1 VAASRLLRAL
11 LVAALPGCGEKLPQF
26 EKMNLP
32 SGRVVRLQN
41 YVPETLFSGEQ
52 ALVFKFFPDAAL
64 DDAPALDAE
73 VAAIWVD
80 LKQHAQQVDGKL
92 VLIRA
97 LPLKTEGWDPGRPM
111 QYVYRRQADGTWSME
126 KDPEVRLH

>member
-1 VAASRLLRAL
+1 VSATRLLPAL
-11 LVAALPGCGEKLPQF
+11 LVALLPGCGEKLPKF

-32 SGRVVRLQN
+32 SGRVVKLLS
-41 YVPETLFSGEQ
+41 YVPETLFTGEQ

-64 DDAPALDAE
+64 DDARALDAE

-80 LKQHAQQVDGKL
+80 LEQHARQVDGKL

-97 LPLKTEGWDPGRPM
+97 LPLVTEGWDPGRPF
-111 QYVYRRQADGTWSME
+111 QYVYRRQADGRWSME

>member
-1 VAASRLLRAL
+1 MTATRLLPAL
-11 LVAALPGCGEKLPQF
+11 VVAMLPGCGEKLPQF

-32 SGRVVRLQN
+32 SGKVVRLLS

-64 DDAPALDAE
+64 DDVPALDAE
-73 VAAIWVD
+73 VAQVWLD
-80 LKQHAQQVDGKL
+80 LKPHAQQVDGKL

-97 LPLKTEGWDPGRPM
+97 LPLVTEGWDPGRPR
-111 QYVYRRQADGTWSME
+111 QYVYRRQADGTWTMQ
-126 KDPEVRLH
+126 KDPELKLH